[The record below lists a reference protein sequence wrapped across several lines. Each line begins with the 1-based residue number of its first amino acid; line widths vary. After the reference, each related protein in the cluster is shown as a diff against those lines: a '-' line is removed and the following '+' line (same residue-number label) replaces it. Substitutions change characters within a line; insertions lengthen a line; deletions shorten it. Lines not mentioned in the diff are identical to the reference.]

1 MSMPQI
7 ALYLSPTS
15 HGHDEVS
22 EFPVSIS
29 NLQKDVRNAI
39 RRVDSSVSHPSR
51 YFLNEFD
58 GVTYDNDER

>member
-15 HGHDEVS
+15 HGHDDFS
-22 EFPVSIS
+22 ELPVLCPICGI
-29 NLQKDVRNAI
+29 DVKNAI
-39 RRVDSSVSHPSR
+39 RRVDFSVSCPSR
-51 YFLNEFD
+51 YFLIELD